1 MGRLS
6 RRQFVVGVSAA
17 GVGLLAGCGPLL
29 TYGSLCRQQGRSLLD
44 FLMAAGE
51 AVRQGPAAP
60 SLLPTR
66 LG

>member
-6 RRQFVVGVSAA
+6 RRQFVGGAA

-44 FLMAAGE
+44 FL
-51 AVRQGPAAP
+51 
-60 SLLPTR
+60 T
-66 LG
+66 